1 MWITV
6 LQLVVGIVLWIIAR
20 KICENFPFEFMEKT
34 EKDLKPYDYFDFYS
48 MVYMLVFFI
57 IILIF

>member
-6 LQLVVGIVLWIIAR
+6 LQFIVAIVLWVIAR

-48 MVYMLVFFI
+48 TVYMLAFFI

>member
-6 LQLVVGIVLWIIAR
+6 LQFIVAIVLWVIAR
-20 KICENFPFEFMEKT
+20 KICENFPFDFMEK
-34 EKDLKPYDYFDFYS
+34 KDLKPYDYFDFYS
-48 MVYMLVFFI
+48 TVYMLVFFI

>member
-6 LQLVVGIVLWIIAR
+6 LQFFVAIVLWIIAH

-48 MVYMLVFFI
+48 TVYMLVI
-57 IILIF
+57 LIMILIF